1 MAYEKNSSKNESVKQ
16 FSIMPRAVICA
27 NISATARVVYAALAS
42 YYWGADSVIY
52 PAYSTLAAALGIS
65 RSTVIRA
72 VRELVAAGVIEKK
85 TTMREKRGGYG
96 TNIYIL
102 RGVKNDTSR
111 GVKNDTMNN
120 TNNLNKTINLKNLYN
135 ARVRAR
141 EKTAAPA
148 VHDAGELSVTSQDLQ
163 LFEIFKQ
170 AKGSNWYELL
180 RVDKIYCLR
189 PVGTGALFAVSNAE
203 FNSLCDLITK
213 NAGSC
218 RPLNVGQHYSNE
230 VIIKC

>member
-42 YYWGADSVIY
+42 YYWGSDSAIY
-52 PAYSTLAAALGIS
+52 PAYSTLAESLGFS
-65 RSTVIRA
+65 RRTVIRA

-85 TTMREKRGGYG
+85 TTMREARGGYG

-102 RGVKNDTSR
+102 RGDKNVTSR
-111 GVKNDTMNN
+111 GDKNVTMNK
-120 TNNLNKTINLKNLYN
+120 TNNLNKTKNLKNFYN
-135 ARVRAR
+135 TRAHAR
-141 EKTAAPA
+141 EEMAAPA
-148 VHDAGELSVTSQDLQ
+148 VRDAGELSVTSQDLQ
-163 LFEIFKQ
+163 LFDIFKQ

-180 RVDKIYCLR
+180 RIEQTYYLR
-189 PVGTGALFAVSNAE
+189 PVGAGALFAVSNAE